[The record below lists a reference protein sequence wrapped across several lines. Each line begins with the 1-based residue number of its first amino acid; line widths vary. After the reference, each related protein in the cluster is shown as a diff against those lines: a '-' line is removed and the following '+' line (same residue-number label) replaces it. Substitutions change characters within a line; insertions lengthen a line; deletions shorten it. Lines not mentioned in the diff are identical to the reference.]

1 MKRHNTYCMRKIAY
15 ILIIAFG
22 FISCKSQSNTAI
34 LQQELDEIVGK
45 YDTNQEFIGTV
56 LIAHQGT
63 VLLNK
68 GYGFADGENKIQNST
83 TTNFFLAS
91 VSKLFTVAC
100 IADLKDKGLLDYNTP
115 LSNYIPDYP
124 NGKNITIDQLIK
136 HESGIVDVVN
146 ERPYDFKTT
155 YTSLPDLI
163 DEFKYLPLNFTPG
176 ERYQYCTSGYI
187 LLAYIIEKV
196 SGMSFSDYVQAT
208 IFDKLNMT
216 SSYSVMDTFPKNQA
230 KGYDKVEGKF
240 IPGEYFHPSQFV
252 GAGNLSST
260 VEDLYK
266 WYNALY
272 KTNVICRDYQSTHY
286 GRISGQTRTAFLFH
300 EQADFVVII
309 LSNYG
314 DASVQEMGN
323 ELTDALWEYSQNEN
337 KLSAHALTEFE
348 GFYDYGDDG
357 VLLVSER
364 NGGLFAQLSGQP
376 ELEIFPK
383 SKTEFVW
390 KAVDAGVSFVSEG
403 EKEYAIHRQNGNT
416 IKAPKRTRTKF
427 NSSELKKIEGAY
439 DYGADGILTIQER
452 DGVFWAKLAD
462 QSEAE
467 IYPLS
472 EKEFFW
478 MAANA
483 RIKFETNTN
492 REIIRAVHSQN
503 GLKTVAPKIE

>member
-1 MKRHNTYCMRKIAY
+1 MREIAY
-15 ILIIAFG
+15 LLIITFG
-22 FISCKSQSNTAI
+22 FISCKAQNNTAS
-34 LQQELDEIVGK
+34 LQQELDKIVGK
-45 YDTNQEFIGTV
+45 YSTSQEFIGTV
-56 LIAHQGT
+56 LIAHKGN

-68 GYGFADGENKIQNST
+68 GYGFADRENKIQNSPK
-83 TTNFFLAS
+83 TNFFLAS

-100 IADLKDKGLLDYNTP
+100 ISDLKNKGLLDYNSP
-115 LSNYIPDYP
+115 LSNFIPDYP
-124 NGKNITIDQLIK
+124 NGKNITIEQLIK

-146 ERPYDFKTT
+146 ERPYDFKKTF
-155 YTSLPDLI
+155 TSLPDLI

-176 ERYQYCTSGYI
+176 ERYQYSTSGYI

-196 SGMSFSDYVQAT
+196 SGVSYSDYVQQN

-230 KGYDKVEGKF
+230 KGYDKAEGKF

-260 VEDLYK
+260 VDDLYK
-266 WYNALY
+266 WYNGLY
-272 KTNVICRDYQSTHY
+272 KTNTNSRDYQSTHH
-286 GRISGQTRTAFLFH
+286 GRISGCTRTAFLFH
-300 EQADFVVII
+300 EHADYVVII

-323 ELTDALWEYSQNEN
+323 ELTDALWENSQSQN
-337 KLSAHALTEFE
+337 KLSAHDLTEFE

-357 VLLVSER
+357 VLLVAER
-364 NGGLFAQLSGQP
+364 NGGLVAQLSGQP
-376 ELEIFPK
+376 EFEIFPK
-383 SKTEFVW
+383 SNTEFVW
-390 KAVDAGVSFVSEG
+390 KAVDAGVKFVSEDD
-403 EKEYAIHRQNGNT
+403 KEYAVHNQNGNS
-416 IKAPKRTRTKF
+416 IKAPKIARANF
-427 NSSELKKIEGAY
+427 NPSELKKIEGAY
-439 DYGADGILTIQER
+439 DYGDEGILTIQER
-452 DGVFWAKLAD
+452 EGVFWAKLSG

-478 MAANA
+478 MAVNA
-483 RIKFETNTN
+483 RIKFETNTHG
-492 REIIRAVHSQN
+492 EIIKVVHYQN